1 MIWWLTKTWCNTTKS
16 NPSLTTPYP
25 SACTGEGLISSRI
38 ASASWNDAELSK
50 LKYLEKNLDLALEK
64 ASTSRMYMY
73 LKFSIN
79 QKEQH
84 RLTKQNE
91 YKSYMTEWS

>member
-1 MIWWLTKTWCNTTKS
+1 
-16 NPSLTTPYP
+16 
-25 SACTGEGLISSRI
+25 
-38 ASASWNDAELSK
+38 LSK

-73 LKFSIN
+73 LKISIN

-84 RLTKQNE
+84 RLTKHNE